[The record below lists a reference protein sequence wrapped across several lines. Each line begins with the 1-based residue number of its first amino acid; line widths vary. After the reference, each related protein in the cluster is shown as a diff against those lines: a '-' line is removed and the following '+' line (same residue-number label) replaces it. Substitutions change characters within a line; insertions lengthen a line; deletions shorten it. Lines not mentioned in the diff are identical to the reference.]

1 MKYLFFL
8 LIFFSTQLI
17 AQNLITNGSFDQDI
31 SGWDTTYADVT
42 WVADD
47 GHSANGSFEIKT
59 DFNNGGISNS
69 SYTPIEVNSSRMYR
83 LSVSMKV
90 MPDTLAAGAAAIIT
104 WLNEDQMSVGYTEF
118 LLSDD
123 TVDDGVWHRVSL
135 EVMPPDGM
143 KYAQIALG
151 VDTEISDSDELSVAR
166 FDDVRFEIASPNEF
180 AILPSHSGSWYDP
193 AQSGH
198 GLNVEILPG
207 GRAQVYWYTYDH
219 LGNTMWLV
227 AVGTHD
233 GVKFEG
239 EAAVTDGASFP
250 PMFNSSDVMVSSW
263 GYFELHFTS
272 CNKGV
277 FKWRPNNTSQYT
289 AGEMVVSRLTM
300 LAGMVCNESTE

>member
-1 MKYLFFL
+1 MKYLIFFFF
-8 LIFFSTQLI
+8 FFSTQLL
-17 AQNLITNGSFDQDI
+17 AQNLISNGSFDQSI
-31 SGWDTTYADVT
+31 SGWDNSYTEVV
-42 WVADD
+42 WVPDD
-47 GHSANGSFEIKT
+47 GHIADGSIEIKT
-59 DFNNGGISNS
+59 DFNNGGVSTS
-69 SYTPIEVNSSRMYR
+69 SFAPVEVNDSRMYQ

-90 MPDTLAAGAAAIIT
+90 MPNTQATGAAAIIT
-104 WLNEDQMSVGYTEF
+104 WLNEDQMSVGYTDF
-118 LLSDD
+118 LVSDD
-123 TVDDGVWHRVSL
+123 SVDDGVWHRVSL
-135 EVMPPDGM
+135 DVTPPDGM
-143 KYAQIALG
+143 KYAQISLG
-151 VDTEISDSDELSVAR
+151 VDTESSGSDEFSVAR
-166 FDDVRFEIASPNEF
+166 LDDVRFEIASPNEF

-239 EAAVTDGASFP
+239 EAAVTDGALFP
-250 PMFNSSDVMVSSW
+250 PMFNSGDVVATSW
-263 GYFELHFTS
+263 GFFELHFTS

-277 FKWRPNNTSQYT
+277 FKWRPNNTSQYS

-300 LAGMVCNESTE
+300 LAGMVCDESTE